1 MKSAK
6 KRKLKKERDSLTFRG
21 QAVVIFSH
29 FCSVDLIPIAP
40 RPFDL
45 HRFSSIGFASLPVD
59 LSRIVIC
66 HGGDAIRIAKDGLAF
81 PRWGAGVGVLQGP
94 VGLSVRV

>member
-1 MKSAK
+1 M
-6 KRKLKKERDSLTFRG
+6 
-21 QAVVIFSH
+21 VVFSH
-29 FCSVDLIPIAP
+29 SCFVDLIPIAS
-40 RPFDL
+40 RPLDL

-59 LSRIVIC
+59 LTRIVIC
-66 HGGDAIRIAKDGLAF
+66 HGGDAIRIAKDGLTF